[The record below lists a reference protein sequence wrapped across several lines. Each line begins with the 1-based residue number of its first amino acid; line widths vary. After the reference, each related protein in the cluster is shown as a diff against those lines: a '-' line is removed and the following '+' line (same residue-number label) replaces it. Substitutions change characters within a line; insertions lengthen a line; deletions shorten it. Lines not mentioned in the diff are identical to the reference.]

1 MTIRAVLAALDGVGA
16 DSRLVRGL
24 ALLLFAALALAACGG
39 GDDGAAGGCAPTSG
53 ELSNVLDLR
62 ADFEDDAGK
71 TRMVVLLSPT

>member
-1 MTIRAVLAALDGVGA
+1 
-16 DSRLVRGL
+16 VRGL
-24 ALLLFAALALAACGG
+24 ALLLVVALALAACGG
-39 GDDGAAGGCAPTSG
+39 DDDGAAGPAASADVE